1 MPRKAGIVA
10 HASLAEAVD
19 QAADSIVITGID
31 GKIQYVNPAFTA
43 MTGYSSEE
51 VAGQNPRVLKSGCQ
65 PAEFYRK
72 MWSALREGKTW
83 TGELINRRKDGS
95 LYSEEMHISPV
106 EDSNH
111 LAAGYIAIKRDVT
124 ERKRAEEALRESELR
139 FRTMA
144 DSTPSMMWVT
154 GPEGNV
160 EFINRELRE
169 FCGIGCEGVD
179 GGRSPM
185 PIHPAD
191 QSRCHAAF
199 QRSLKEHTAF
209 FAEAR
214 VRRSD
219 GEWRILGTRSLPRLS
234 PGGKYMGHIGHASDI
249 TDRKRYEREII
260 QAREQADAANQAKS
274 SFLANMSHEI
284 RTPMNGVLGMIQLL
298 QDTTLSAEQR
308 RFALVAQSSGEA
320 LLGLIDSILDLSKI
334 EAGKIVLERV
344 SFLLRDTVEQVFQLF
359 AAQSETKGL
368 AMHLSLSPRV
378 PLRLHGDPH
387 RLSQL
392 LTNLC
397 GNAIKFTAR
406 GEITL
411 HVEALGEQEDNATL
425 RFAVTDT
432 GIGIRQSQIEAL
444 FSPFVQADESTTR
457 KYGGTG
463 LGLAICKGLAERMGG
478 TIGVDSR
485 EGHGS
490 TFWFTAVFGLADRQ
504 QTAAASQIS
513 AASPVSA
520 ASLSAARKSGARI
533 LVAEDNVTNQTVA
546 LAQLKKL
553 GYPADAVA
561 NGAEAL
567 KAVETGRYHLVLMDC
582 RMPVMDGFEATRQIR
597 ASGHPRIPIVA
608 VTADGMPADRDRCL
622 NAGMDDHLAKP
633 VQMGQ
638 LANTLDKWLAA
649 PGATARATSDA
660 PPIVGGE
667 AESDR
672 SMEVFNAGSLLQRLM
687 GDRQIAAI
695 VLKGCLYDVPAQIGS
710 IRRLL
715 TIADAPGIRLQA
727 HTLKGAAAT
736 VAAEALRSVAID
748 IEHAASVGRLD
759 RCEELLLKAI
769 EEFKRFEYAVVR
781 DGWVWTRGQ
790 RHRTMTADRV

>member
-31 GKIQYVNPAFTA
+31 GNIQYVNPAFTA

-51 VAGQNPRVLKSGCQ
+51 IAGQNPRVLKSGRQ
-65 PAEFYRK
+65 PEEFYRE
-72 MWSALREGKTW
+72 MWTTLRGGKTW
-83 TGELINRRKDGS
+83 SGELINRRKDGT
-95 LYSEEMHISPV
+95 LYSEEMQIAPV

-111 LAAGYIAIKRDVT
+111 AVAGYIAIKRDVT

-154 GPEGNV
+154 DPEGRV

-191 QSRCHAAF
+191 HPRCHKAF
-199 QRSLKEHTAF
+199 QRAQMERTGF
-209 FAEAR
+209 FADVR
-214 VRRSD
+214 VRRAD
-219 GEWRILGTRSLPRLS
+219 GEWRYLGTRALPRFS
-234 PGGKYMGHIGHASDI
+234 PGGEYMGHIGHASDI
-249 TDRKRYEREII
+249 TDRKRYEQELV

-298 QDTTLSAEQR
+298 QDTPLSAEQR
-308 RFALVAQSSGEA
+308 RFAAVARSSGEA
-320 LLGLIDSILDLSKI
+320 LLALIDDILDLSKI

-344 SFLLRDTVEQVFQLF
+344 SFLLRDTIEQVFQLF
-359 AAQSETKGL
+359 SAQAEAKGL
-368 AMHLSLSPRV
+368 LMHLSLLPQV
-378 PLRLHGDPH
+378 PSRLRGDPH

-392 LTNLC
+392 LANLC
-397 GNAIKFTAR
+397 GNAIKFTAH
-406 GEITL
+406 GEVTL
-411 HVEALGEQEDNATL
+411 HVEALGEQEGNATL

-432 GIGIRQSQIEAL
+432 GIGIRQSQIERL

-463 LGLAICKGLAERMGG
+463 LGLAICKGLAEGMGG

-490 TFWFTAVFGLADRQ
+490 TFWFTAVFGLDAVQRM
-504 QTAAASQIS
+504 AAAHQAGPVN
-513 AASPVSA
+513 AAGP
-520 ASLSAARKSGARI
+520 SAARKSAARI

-553 GYPADAVA
+553 GYAADAVA
-561 NGAEAL
+561 NGTEAV
-567 KAVETGRYHLVLMDC
+567 KAVQSGRYNLVLMDC

-597 ASGHPRIPIVA
+597 AACHPRIPIVA
-608 VTADGMPADRDRCL
+608 VTADGLPADRQRCL
-622 NAGMDDHLAKP
+622 GAGMDDHLAKP
-633 VQMGQ
+633 VEMSQ
-638 LANTLDKWLAA
+638 LANALDKWLAA
-649 PGATARATSDA
+649 PGGAEVAPATGEA
-660 PPIVGGE
+660 PPIAGDD
-667 AESDR
+667 AESDCLN
-672 SMEVFNAGSLLQRLM
+672 EVFNAGSLLQRLM

-695 VLKGCLYDVPAQIGS
+695 VLKGCLYDIPSQIGS

-715 TIADAPGIRLQA
+715 SIADAPGVRLQA

-736 VAAEALRSVAID
+736 VAAESLRLVALD
-748 IEHAASVGRLD
+748 IEHEASVGRLD
-759 RCEELLLKAI
+759 RCEELLLKVI
-769 EEFKRFEYAVVR
+769 DEFKRFEYAVIR

-790 RHRTMTADRV
+790 RHRAMRADCV